1 MQGFRKDQAMYVR
14 VKFPSVD
21 IERLLRRVNFERKV
35 SQCGF
40 LRLGLEG
47 ATLFVNI

>member
-21 IERLLRRVNFERKV
+21 IERLLRRVKFERKV
-35 SQCGF
+35 SHCGF
-40 LRLGLEG
+40 EARLGGRNSL
-47 ATLFVNI
+47 L